1 MLEILLSFLLGMTI
15 TCLIIFVVFPYLKK
29 ENPFDRSQKSGRGR
43 PKGAKNKPKQEG
55 ITA

>member
-1 MLEILLSFLLGMTI
+1 MFEAELFLSGLGVG
-15 TCLIIFVVFPYLKK
+15 LVLAYVIIPYVK
-29 ENPFDRSQKSGRGR
+29 ERLNSPRGRGR